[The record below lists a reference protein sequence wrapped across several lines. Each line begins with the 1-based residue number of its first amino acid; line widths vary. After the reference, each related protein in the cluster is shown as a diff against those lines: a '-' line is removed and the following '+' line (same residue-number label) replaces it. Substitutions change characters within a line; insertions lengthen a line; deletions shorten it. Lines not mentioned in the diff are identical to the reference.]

1 MSIWQGILLFIFSSI
16 SGIDA
21 SAEEFQ
27 THRPIISS
35 TLTGIALGNLKVGIM
50 AGASMELVAL
60 GWMTI
65 GAAIPP
71 DPALAG
77 VVVAILAIF
86 GKQSIGVAVGIAITV
101 AVAGELLQMV
111 QKSTIDVAI
120 MHWAER
126 GAQEGKIYRVT
137 AGHLLTAIPSAL
149 RVSIPALLI
158 AYFADATIVQN
169 AFNSVPKDITMGLQI
184 STGFLV
190 VVGYAMI
197 MQLLNSKI
205 LLPFFFIGFLA
216 MTFTNITLVGLTLL
230 GVSLAIIYYHI
241 ITLISATEG
250 KPRRAR
256 SADRDEDRESIERN
270 RKTEMEITRKD
281 LLKVFWRSQLFQL
294 SWNYERFQNL
304 CYCYCI
310 MPVLKKLYKTQEE
323 LSSAVMMHLEYY
335 NSHPFF
341 ASAILGANAAMEE
354 TKANGEELDNESIT
368 QIKIALMGPLAGIG
382 DPVFWGTIRP
392 VAAAIGAG
400 IASNGNILGPLLFFF
415 VINAV
420 RLFMRYY
427 GLMITYR
434 EGINVISKLRNFIPR
449 MKNVMTVLSFTIMG
463 GLVAKWTNINMPVVL
478 YSFNQGGKIVTITI
492 QQQLDAIM
500 PNLLPLILTFAIYWL
515 LKRKVSPLI
524 CMIILMLIGIAG
536 YSFGFLR

>member
-16 SGIDA
+16 SGIG
-21 SAEEFQ
+21 SSSEEFQ

-35 TLTGIALGNLKVGIM
+35 TLAGIALGNLKVGIM

-77 VVVAILAIF
+77 VVVAILAIL
-86 GKQSIGVAVGIAITV
+86 GKQSIGVAVGIAIPL
-101 AVAGELLQMV
+101 AVAGQLLQLI
-111 QKSTIDVAI
+111 QKSMIDVAI
-120 MHWAER
+120 MHWVER
-126 GAQEGKIYRVT
+126 GIEKGKIYRVT
-137 AGHLLTAIPSAL
+137 VGHFLTAIPSAL
-149 RVSIPALLI
+149 RVSIPALVI
-158 AYFADATIVQN
+158 AYFADAAVVQN
-169 AFNSVPKDITMGLQI
+169 AFNLVPKDITMGLQI
-184 STGFLV
+184 SSGFLV

-241 ITLISATEG
+241 ITLISRTEG
-250 KPRRAR
+250 KNRRSKVTDRSEDIELIEKNNKSEIKIAR
-256 SADRDEDRESIERN
+256 Q
-270 RKTEMEITRKD
+270 D
-281 LLKVFWRSQLFQL
+281 LLKVFWRTQLFQL
-294 SWNYERFQNL
+294 SWNYERLQNL

-310 MPVLKKLYKTQEE
+310 MPILKKLYRTNEE
-323 LSSAVMMHLEYY
+323 LSAAAMVHLEYY
-335 NSHPFF
+335 NSHPFCS
-341 ASAILGANAAMEE
+341 SAILGANIAMEE
-354 TKANGEELDNESIT
+354 AKVNDEELDNENIA

-392 VAAAIGAG
+392 VVAAIGAG
-400 IASNGNILGPLLFFF
+400 IASNGNVFGPILFFIL
-415 VINAV
+415 INAV
-420 RLFMRYY
+420 RLFIRYY

-434 EGINVISKLRNFIPR
+434 EGINVISKLKNFIPR
-449 MKNVMTVLSFTIMG
+449 MKNVMTVLAYTIMG
-463 GLVAKWTNINMPVVL
+463 GLVAKWTTINIPVVL
-478 YSFNQGGKIVTITI
+478 YSFNKDGRMVSVTI

-500 PNLLPLILTFAIYWL
+500 PNLMPLILTFIIYWL
-515 LKRKVSPLI
+515 LSKKVSPLI
-524 CMIILMLIGIAG
+524 CMISLMILGVTG
-536 YSFGFLR
+536 YSLGFLR